1 VHIDAP
7 DHYKKTPLMMAIGLG
22 HNEVSSLLIE
32 RSCSLVAADSFGFTP
47 LHYASLHGRI
57 ETVKLLLEQ
66 PTVQIDAL
74 ADNGITPLYLAAH
87 AGHVAIVNLLI
98 LKGANQSLTTV
109 VRTQH
114 TRANRMSAAP
124 RLLMPRTYG
133 LLQTGL
139 TPMHEAARNGNSK
152 CISLLLTMAAPID
165 TQDDLGNTP
174 LFYACKSNSR
184 ECASMLLD
192 AKADPDHANKRYG
205 DGCT

>member
-1 VHIDAP
+1 
-7 DHYKKTPLMMAIGLG
+7 MMAIGLG

-114 TRANRMSAAP
+114 ARQSNERGPSLAN
-124 RLLMPRTYG
+124 
-133 LLQTGL
+133 
-139 TPMHEAARNGNSK
+139 
-152 CISLLLTMAAPID
+152 
-165 TQDDLGNTP
+165 
-174 LFYACKSNSR
+174 
-184 ECASMLLD
+184 ASYVWLVADGLD
-192 AKADPDHANKRYG
+192 ANA
-205 DGCT
+205 